1 MLRELQQRIQ
11 LSALVLRERFGWVQ
25 QERRSLAVMLEHR
38 KQGAVITQG
47 LPRSGRRHNHQVFAL
62 VQVPPSLFL
71 VAVRPFDAARAQR
84 ALYVRREQVTVIS
97 ILRRTRRNR
106 VNLSHRRALTPSTRP
121 LR

>member
-47 LPRSGRRHNHQVFAL
+47 LPRRGRRHNHQVFAL
-62 VQVPPSLFL
+62 VLVPPSLFL
-71 VAVRPFDAARAQR
+71 VDYRPFDAASEQS
-84 ALYVRREQVTVIS
+84 ALYVRSKQRSVIYFV
-97 ILRRTRRNR
+97 LR
-106 VNLSHRRALTPSTRP
+106 H
-121 LR
+121 